1 MNLMALVDEE
11 SKFPKVYYTSAAASI
26 YKHVNVEI
34 FGTLQILISS
44 NSDDVCSNTLYSL
57 FKT

>member
-1 MNLMALVDEE
+1 MALVDEE